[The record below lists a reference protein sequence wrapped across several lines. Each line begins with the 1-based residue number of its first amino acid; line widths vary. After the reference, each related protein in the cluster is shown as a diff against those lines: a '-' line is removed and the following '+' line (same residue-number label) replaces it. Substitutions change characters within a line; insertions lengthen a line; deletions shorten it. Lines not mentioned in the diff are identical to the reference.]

1 MFVHYI
7 SLLSLT
13 VPFFP
18 LSLLHHMNDATQYE
32 TDICH
37 HTSLLSSITVPVS
50 SNMKCN
56 ITFILTAITSGS
68 SGSSI
73 TANNGQI
80 WQPKAE
86 KLHQTTLV
94 SFDKTPDPSNDMGSC
109 PSSHYNPFEMKEEK
123 L

>member
-1 MFVHYI
+1 
-7 SLLSLT
+7 
-13 VPFFP
+13 
-18 LSLLHHMNDATQYE
+18 
-32 TDICH
+32 
-37 HTSLLSSITVPVS
+37 
-50 SNMKCN
+50 MKCN
-56 ITFILTAITSGS
+56 VTLILAAITSGS

-80 WQPKAE
+80 WQPKPE

-109 PSSHYNPFEMKEEK
+109 PSSHYNLFEMKEEK